1 MSVTVVTPALEVAG
15 DVGALTEVDVEI
27 GNDVDDD
34 GAFAFVVE
42 LQATSAVALIA
53 ARTTAVSHLRA
64 PEDDACTSLIL
75 LLADVLTR
83 RGAIRR
89 GLRLGTARR

>member
-1 MSVTVVTPALEVAG
+1 VVTPALEVAG

-27 GNDVDDD
+27 GNDVDD
-34 GAFAFVVE
+34 GASAFVVE

-53 ARTTAVSHLRA
+53 ARTTAVSHLLA

>member
-1 MSVTVVTPALEVAG
+1 MVTPALEVAG

-53 ARTTAVSHLRA
+53 ARTTAVSHLLA